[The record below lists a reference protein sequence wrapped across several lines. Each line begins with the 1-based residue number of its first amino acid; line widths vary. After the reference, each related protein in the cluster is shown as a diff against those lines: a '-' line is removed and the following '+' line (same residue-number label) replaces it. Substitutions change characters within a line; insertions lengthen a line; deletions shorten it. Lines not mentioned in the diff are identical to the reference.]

1 MGMRSNNF
9 VGLPV
14 LAGMMMVIPNVI
26 IHVMTLDFIMCGL
39 GVTWFAEI
47 MKNKILNCKPKYR
60 LSPQKHLPHSA
71 NNQRSFSFEEF

>member
-47 MKNKILNCKPKYR
+47 MKNKIFFRIVLFFYIGTYV
-60 LSPQKHLPHSA
+60 LLLLI
-71 NNQRSFSFEEF
+71 